1 MYLAAIIDL
10 HSRYMVGWSLS
21 NTMSAEWCTETLKQA
36 IATPGVP
43 KIFNTDQGSQFT
55 SDVFI
60 NELKN
65 NEIQISMDG
74 KGRALDN
81 IYIERLWRSV
91 KYEQIYLNIYED
103 GLTLWQG
110 LDTYFKFYNN
120 ERVHQSLNYQTPKQK
135 YELAA

>member
-1 MYLAAIIDL
+1 
-10 HSRYMVGWSLS
+10 
-21 NTMSAEWCTETLKQA
+21 
-36 IATPGVP
+36 
-43 KIFNTDQGSQFT
+43 
-55 SDVFI
+55 
-60 NELKN
+60 
-65 NEIQISMDG
+65 MDG